1 MSFEV
6 IYRSICRVAL
16 VIAACCAGV
25 ASFAEDNADR
35 QPPAPSMAPTVRQAD
50 PASKPL
56 PAQDLGSKLRDI
68 RIQIVARTSAILGA
82 PMAGRLLEFPL
93 RDGDRFKKD
102 QLVARFDCTVQ
113 QGALARTRAVLEEK
127 RHVMDTN
134 QRLRQLGTSSGMEF
148 GVAEAQL
155 HMAMADVTTTSAIVE
170 KCALRAPFSGRAAS
184 ALVHEN
190 QFVTEGAPL
199 IELLSDRELEVQM
212 IVPSLWLSWLKT
224 GAAFDIAVTETN
236 RAYHAELTRISGK
249 VDAVSQSINVYGRI
263 IDPTDDLLPGMSGR
277 ALLSPPAGL

>member
-1 MSFEV
+1 MLLESY
-6 IYRSICRVAL
+6 YRPIFQIAL
-16 VIAACCAGV
+16 VAAACCAGP
-25 ASFAEDNADR
+25 ASFAQDSADR
-35 QPPAPSMAPTVRQAD
+35 PAAAAPIAAVGKPAEPPSRTM
-50 PASKPL
+50 
-56 PAQDLGSKLRDI
+56 PAQDSSPKLRDI
-68 RIQIVARTSAILGA
+68 RVQIVARTSAVLGA
-82 PMAGRLLEFPL
+82 PMAGRLAEFPL

-102 QLVARFDCTVQ
+102 QLVARFDCAVQ

-155 HMAMADVTTTSAIVE
+155 HVAMADVATTGAIVD
-170 KCALRAPFSGRAAS
+170 KCVLRAPFSGRAAG

-199 IELLSDRELEVQM
+199 IELLSDKELEVQM
-212 IVPSLWLSWLKT
+212 IVPSLWLSWLRT
-224 GAAFDIAVTETN
+224 GAAFDIAVIETN
-236 RAYHAELTRISGK
+236 RTYHAELTRISSK
-249 VDAVSQSINVYGRI
+249 VDAISQSINVYGRI
-263 IDPTDDLLPGMSGR
+263 TNPTDDLLPGMSGR